1 MSSIETVKII
11 NIETSKAE
19 SSVKSLKQRMKELKE
34 ELEQLEEG
42 TEEYISKSQE
52 LGALMRQQADITENA
67 RFATQDLGDQ
77 LSASTK
83 VLQGGIGAIT
93 GITSALSLMGVEMGE
108 DTKLQQKLVAAIAL
122 LSSIDAIDT
131 SIKAFKGLTSSLKAS
146 TIAQRALNTVMKA
159 NPYMLVASAVAVL
172 ATAIG
177 GYALATRKA
186 KEDNEELM
194 KANQELERSFDS
206 LSTYLDRYS
215 TMNSVKA
222 TQWFKTVEEEYNKL
236 SQIFA
241 SSSTLNMRENIR
253 RWAENAFNKG
263 DIERTQLLTAVD
275 AYAHYMEAVK
285 NGSEDIDTAY
295 KSFISIYEKQNV
307 EVKKTNK
314 SLDDQKDTV
323 EELTNVY
330 DEFEK
335 RRNQAKKAYNTQL
348 LSEHD
353 YVQAN
358 IYIEEDLLKTLQ
370 ANTEEYDKQIIK
382 IQELRNQLTKTDNEN
397 LIDNLTLGFDQD
409 FFDTKLALLEAYYEK
424 KQELDS
430 NDIDNLVA
438 RNQLEEYLT
447 RQLYDL
453 EQSSIQNSIALLN
466 KQHELGI
473 LSKEQYL
480 AEQRALEVQLT
491 ENEIAESNRRVEV
504 AQAEKDA
511 KIEIERLLQD
521 TKLQLAS
528 QIGGLIGSIAE
539 GLDSETE
546 QYKNLKAAQAIIDT
560 LSASVS
566 AFAGITK
573 DTGGWG
579 LALALAQ
586 ASTVI
591 ATGMATVKKIY
602 AVQTNGGKNA
612 TNTTVSGNVTRSLER
627 NYTNTRLTD
636 GSGVEVDLSHL
647 AEQINDKKVVL
658 SLNDFHSAD
667 NKYTKVKTKN
677 TF

>member
-19 SSVKSLKQRMKELKE
+19 SSVKSLKQRMKELKD
-34 ELEQLEEG
+34 ELADLEEG
-42 TEEYISKSQE
+42 TEEYMAKSQE

-77 LSASTK
+77 LSAGTK
-83 VLQGGIGAIT
+83 ILQGGVGAIT

-131 SIKAFKGLTSSLKAS
+131 SIKAFKGLTASLKAS

-186 KEDNEELM
+186 KDENDELIESN
-194 KANQELERSFDS
+194 KELEKSYES
-206 LSTYLDRYS
+206 LASYLDRYS
-215 TMNSVKA
+215 ERLEMKTTDWYKNVQEAYLKMYKEAGYNDEKLIANLTELGEKAVETGDKA
-222 TQWFKTVEEEYNKL
+222 TAALASAVEAYLKNVRSYKESYDDRLKAEQNFIALWKKQTEETKKATKVVEE
-236 SQIFA
+236 
-241 SSSTLNMRENIR
+241 
-253 RWAENAFNKG
+253 
-263 DIERTQLLTAVD
+263 
-275 AYAHYMEAVK
+275 H
-285 NGSEDIDTAY
+285 
-295 KSFISIYEKQNV
+295 
-307 EVKKTNK
+307 
-314 SLDDQKDTV
+314 KDVV
-323 EELTNVY
+323 EETEKVY
-330 DEFEK
+330 DEFER
-335 RRNQAKKAYNTQL
+335 RRNQVQKAYNTLL

-353 YVQAN
+353 YIQAN
-358 IYIEEDLLKTLQ
+358 IYIEEDLLETLQ

-397 LIDNLTLGFDQD
+397 LIDNLTLGFDQT

-438 RNQLEEYLT
+438 RNQLEESLT

-473 LSKEQYL
+473 ISKEQYL
-480 AEQRALEVQLT
+480 ADRKSLEVQMT

-521 TKLQLAS
+521 TKLQLAT
-528 QIGGLIGSIAE
+528 QIGGLFGGIAE

-636 GSGVEVDLSHL
+636 GSGVEVDLSHI
-647 AEQINDKKVVL
+647 AEKINDKKVVL